1 MGKKKIRIEEAR
13 DSQRKKR
20 DLYILSGILL
30 LMASLTFLENF
41 LYKQGGQLPVANNIL
56 IFVIINVNVIL
67 LLLILYLL
75 VRNLV
80 KLFFERK
87 SRILGAKLKTKLV
100 AAFVSLSLI
109 PTLLLFSF
117 SVAFISNSIED
128 WFSVPVERTL
138 KGAEKI

>member
-1 MGKKKIRIEEAR
+1 MMQLSGKKKIRIEEAR

-30 LMASLTFLENF
+30 LMAALTFLENF

-100 AAFVSLSLI
+100 AAFVSLSLV

-117 SVAFISNSIED
+117 
-128 WFSVPVERTL
+128 FSQE
-138 KGAEKI
+138 AEARIL